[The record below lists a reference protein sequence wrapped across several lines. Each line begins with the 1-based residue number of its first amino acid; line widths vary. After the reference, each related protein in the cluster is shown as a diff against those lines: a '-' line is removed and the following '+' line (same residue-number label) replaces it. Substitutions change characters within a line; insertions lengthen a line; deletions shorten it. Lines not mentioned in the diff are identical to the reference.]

1 MKNGYAR
8 SPAPHSVEHT
18 KFTEIYT
25 RYGRLIQAYCARRT
39 SPSQVA
45 DAVAEVFLVAWRR
58 LDQMPDIDEA
68 LPWLYGTA
76 YRVIS
81 HQWRSKTRTRRLV
94 QRLLDVDVAETWTTE
109 SIVIHRHEHDQV
121 RLAASRLKPIDQEIL
136 RLTIWEE
143 LSHAEVG
150 VVLSIDPGAVK
161 QRAYRARQNLTTEY
175 NKLTQE
181 RKPPAAQKGGV
192 S

>member
-1 MKNGYAR
+1 M
-8 SPAPHSVEHT
+8 
-18 KFTEIYT
+18 
-25 RYGRLIQAYCARRT
+25 
-39 SPSQVA
+39 
-45 DAVAEVFLVAWRR
+45 
-58 LDQMPDIDEA
+58 
-68 LPWLYGTA
+68 
-76 YRVIS
+76 IS

-94 QRLLDVDVAETWTTE
+94 QRLLDVDVDETWTTE
-109 SIVIHRHEHDQV
+109 GIVIHRHEHDQV

-136 RLTIWEE
+136 RLTVWEE

>member
-8 SPAPHSVEHT
+8 TPAPRSVEHI
-18 KFTEIYT
+18 KYTELYT
-25 RYGRLIQAYCARRT
+25 RYGKLIHAYCARRT
-39 SPSQVA
+39 NPSQVA

-81 HQWRSKTRTRRLV
+81 HQWRSKTRARRLV
-94 QRLLDVDVAETWTTE
+94 QRLLDLDVAETWTTE
-109 SIVIHRHEHDQV
+109 GIVIHRHEHDQV
-121 RLAASRLKPIDQEIL
+121 RLAASRLKPMDREIL

-150 VVLSIDPGAVK
+150 AILSIDPGAVK

-181 RKPPAAQKGGV
+181 RKPPAARKGGV

>member
-1 MKNGYAR
+1 
-8 SPAPHSVEHT
+8 
-18 KFTEIYT
+18 
-25 RYGRLIQAYCARRT
+25 QAYCARRT

-58 LDQMPDIDEA
+58 LDQMPEVDEA

-109 SIVIHRHEHDQV
+109 GIVIHRHEHDQV